1 MMPMML
7 LRPDGD
13 RDRHGESGLTMT
25 NQATTFPIDLFF
37 RKDYKAVISINNEVS
52 IVLGLHR

>member
-7 LRPDGD
+7 LRPDGG

-25 NQATTFPIDLFF
+25 NQATTFPIDLFSA
-37 RKDYKAVISINNEVS
+37 RITRLSSASIMRS
-52 IVLGLHR
+52 L